1 MNIKETFLSLT
12 SKTYPY
18 GHETKL
24 RGFLPKGTL
33 RDKHGN
39 YYYTIGKSRT
49 IFASHLDTANK
60 EYAPVVHVIEGDMI
74 KTDGKTILG
83 ADDKA
88 GVTVLLYLI
97 SKQIPGT
104 YYFFIGEEVGCIGSK
119 AASVGG
125 NFTDFD
131 RIISFDRRDVCSV
144 ITHQSYRRSCSDEFA
159 TALSNEYIMLGLNL
173 LPDDTGVYTDS
184 AEFVDYISECT
195 NISVGYY
202 AEHTN
207 SERQNIDFLEKLC
220 EASAQ
225 IDWNTLP
232 TVRDMK
238 VKDYKDYIPYQ
249 SDWRNRGNRW
259 NNTGSKRNKDR
270 FYSELDYERAYAEYD
285 DESLIDNSF
294 EDRNK
299 NRSKLKN
306 KKGRNKINPNDYK
319 DEYTETSKD
328 YYATFREYLNIRSN
342 PVSIFSPEE
351 YTLIEDFVDVW
362 HL

>member
-1 MNIKETFLSLT
+1 MNIKETFLLLT
-12 SKTYPY
+12 NKTYPY

-24 RGFLPKGTL
+24 RGFLPKGTV

-39 YYYTIGKSRT
+39 YYYKIGESKT
-49 IFASHLDTANK
+49 IFACHLDTANK
-60 EYAPVVHVIEGDMI
+60 VYGPVVHVIEGNII

-97 SKQIPGT
+97 SKRIPGT

-119 AASVGG
+119 AASVEG
-125 NFTDFD
+125 NFADFD
-131 RIISFDRRDVCSV
+131 RIVSFDRRDVCSI
-144 ITHQSYRRSCSDEFA
+144 ITHQSYRRTCSDIFA
-159 TALSNEYIMLGLNL
+159 TALSNEYLMLGLNL

-184 AEFVDYISECT
+184 AEFVDYIPECT

-202 AEHTN
+202 SEHTN
-207 SERQNIDFLEKLC
+207 SERQDIDFLEKLC

-232 TVRDMK
+232 TIRDMK
-238 VKDYKDYIPYQ
+238 KKEYKDCIPYQ

-259 NNTGSKRNKDR
+259 NNTDRKSKKDR
-270 FYSELDYERAYAEYD
+270 YYSDLDYERAYAGY
-285 DESLIDNSF
+285 DESLIDNSVE
-294 EDRNK
+294 EDYRNTRSSKRNK
-299 NRSKLKN
+299 KQKDR
-306 KKGRNKINPNDYK
+306 IETYDEDYH
-319 DEYTETSKD
+319 EISKD

-342 PVSIFSPEE
+342 PVSVFSPEE